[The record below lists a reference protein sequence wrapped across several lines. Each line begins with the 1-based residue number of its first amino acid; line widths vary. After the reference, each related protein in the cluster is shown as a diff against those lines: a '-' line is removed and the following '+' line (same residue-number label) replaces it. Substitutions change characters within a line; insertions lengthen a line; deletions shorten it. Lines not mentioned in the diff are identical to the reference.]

1 MVDAG
6 ARCVDLRNQLR
17 QDEDETTGPTSVASL
32 DRTASQE
39 RGATI
44 RVLIVDDHLLFAE
57 GMQAILREHGFDVVG
72 IASTGREAVALARSR
87 RPDCIV
93 MDIALP
99 DIDGLT
105 AGGIILEELP
115 DTRIIAMTAI
125 DHPDVV
131 RDALRS
137 GFNGCLLKHAS
148 MPDVVGAL
156 IASTHSQ
163 AVIPMQAVSTIMADP
178 APHQDREWPAVLK
191 QLTPREREVL
201 GLLAEGMSG
210 RDIAERLFLSRNTV
224 RTHIQNILTKLQ
236 VHSRLQA
243 AALATRHGIVG
254 GSTPGRPVTTP
265 RTRDWLSEGD
275 GRQPAGLDRTS
286 VRGSHSGNGPV
297 PESRPGT
304 GDTEEKGSRTR

>member
-1 MVDAG
+1 MKAT
-6 ARCVDLRNQLR
+6 R
-17 QDEDETTGPTSVASL
+17 
-32 DRTASQE
+32 
-39 RGATI
+39 RGGKI

-72 IASTGREAVALARSR
+72 IASTGREAVAMARAT
-87 RPDCIV
+87 RPDSIV

-115 DTRIIAMTAI
+115 DTRIVAVTAI

-163 AVIPMQAVSTIMADP
+163 AVIPMQAVSTIMAASTPRPED
-178 APHQDREWPAVLK
+178 QEWPSMLK
-191 QLTPREREVL
+191 QLTRREREVL

-254 GSTPGRPVTTP
+254 GSAGPFAEPRVSPRPGR
-265 RTRDWLSEGD
+265 WLSSEDGRQQEKPDRVAEQERRSGD
-275 GRQPAGLDRTS
+275 GR
-286 VRGSHSGNGPV
+286 VRVERREPGGPHDDSQ
-297 PESRPGT
+297 EIR
-304 GDTEEKGSRTR
+304 